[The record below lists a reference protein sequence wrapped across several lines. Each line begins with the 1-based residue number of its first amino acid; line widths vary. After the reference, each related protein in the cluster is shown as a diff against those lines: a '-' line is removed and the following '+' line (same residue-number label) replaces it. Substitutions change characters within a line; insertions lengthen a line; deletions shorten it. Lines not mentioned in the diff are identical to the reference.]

1 MMVSKN
7 VRGLAALITIA
18 IAALSVGCG
27 SGLST
32 EEATQR
38 CDQERFI
45 QGMLFTDDAYAQ
57 CLTCYEECGDECD
70 RRSTTPPS
78 FLCPEE

>member
-1 MMVSKN
+1 MMVLTN
-7 VRGLAALITIA
+7 VRVLAALITIA
-18 IAALSVGCG
+18 VLSVGCG

-45 QGMLFTDDAYAQ
+45 KDDFYTDSSYAQ
-57 CLTCYEECGDECD
+57 CISCFEECGDECLA
-70 RRSTTPPS
+70 RATAPETYA
-78 FLCPEE
+78 CPEE